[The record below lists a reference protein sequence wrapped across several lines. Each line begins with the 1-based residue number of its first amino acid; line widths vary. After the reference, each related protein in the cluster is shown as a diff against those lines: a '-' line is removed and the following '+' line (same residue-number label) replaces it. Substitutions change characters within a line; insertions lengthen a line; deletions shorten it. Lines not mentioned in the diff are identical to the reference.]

1 MAIRLTESALRR
13 IIREEVHQISR
24 TRRRIAEAGR
34 LNSTYYVP
42 LENYSMEE
50 LSSAVDSGRPKSSGD
65 VGSALFGR
73 GLYATA
79 EEPRGGGIE
88 IRVDT
93 YNFPNAGNARPG
105 PMRAK
110 LRQVADDNPD
120 AAGYHFNSIKD
131 GQAVFIR
138 DLSKVVKVVG

>member
-50 LSSAVDSGRPKSSGD
+50 LESAIDSGKPQSSGD
-65 VGSALFGR
+65 IGSSMFGR

-79 EEPRGGGIE
+79 EEPRDGGIE

-93 YNFPNAGNARPG
+93 HDFPDVGKATGDASS
-105 PMRAK
+105 RA
-110 LRQVADDNPD
+110 NPN
-120 AAGYHFNSIKD
+120 AAGYHFNSARD
-131 GQAVFIR
+131 GQAIFIR